1 MWIRRW
7 SPSTRRRYELIF
19 VSSRGGPFR
28 LRHLHCRGK
37 RKLLAANTLLLESC
51 RSELRET
58 DPSSEIPN
66 RNAYC
71 VSARC
76 IETDHE
82 RTNQQVF
89 TERLHREAQ
98 GRSKS

>member
-7 SPSTRRRYELIF
+7 SPSACRWYELIF
-19 VSSRGGPFR
+19 VSSKGRPFR
-28 LRHLHCRGK
+28 LRHLHRRSK

-51 RSELRET
+51 RPRSRET
-58 DPSSEIPN
+58 DPSFEIPN
-66 RNAYC
+66 RNAHR

-82 RTNQQVF
+82 RTDQQVF
-89 TERLHREAQ
+89 AVWLHREAQ
-98 GRSKS
+98 GRSES